1 VVLASLR
8 SWDAEHGI
16 LLGSFCHRDLVVATE
31 EVDDSDPLMASCTIQ
46 HFLDIFHAIRMFLGD
61 TVEVAKV

>member
-8 SWDAEHGI
+8 SWDAECSI

-31 EVDDSDPLMASCTIQ
+31 EVDDSDPLVACCTIQ
-46 HFLDIFHAIRMFLGD
+46 HFLDIFHAIWAFLGD
-61 TVEVAKV
+61 TVEVAEI